1 MSKFLSFEII
11 FYIFNIFTFQ
21 VQKSSLPILQ
31 NPSDTTRENPNTP
44 PERAPSQE
52 NQEGESDD
60 ELLRYG
66 AKSVL
71 MLIVPVSV
79 CLLVVVT
86 TVGSVTY
93 YTQNQGNYL

>member
-1 MSKFLSFEII
+1 LFRNRVES
-11 FYIFNIFTFQ
+11 
-21 VQKSSLPILQ
+21 
-31 NPSDTTRENPNTP
+31 NPEAQQAQDDPQQPENPNSP
-44 PERAPSQE
+44 QRAPEQQSQ
-52 NQEGESDD
+52 GESDD

-86 TVGSVTY
+86 TVGSVNY